1 MMPTTTIN
9 ACDCP
14 GATAP
19 VSGVIID
26 GVIPSIDTAEQ
37 GWASELFTVNRNG
50 QDQSFTIGF
59 QFSDFFHLRYVE
71 IIFLNCQ
78 LWGIGLSAVNIYS
91 SQVFPQLGVLNVSA
105 TNIGMLSLVDDVQQ
119 SCTSLR
125 TISIPLP
132 LTLSIQNYFIEFFLV
147 GSGQHPL
154 SWLHIAEIRFSDM
167 APTTSIPTNTGK
179 YCN

>member
-1 MMPTTTIN
+1 MGFYGTFKCLCVITKL
-9 ACDCP
+9 CDKDYIYLSYWV
-14 GATAP
+14 T
-19 VSGVIID
+19 SG
-26 GVIPSIDTAEQ
+26 
-37 GWASELFTVNRNG
+37 
-50 QDQSFTIGF
+50 
-59 QFSDFFHLRYVE
+59 FFE
-71 IIFLNCQ
+71 
-78 LWGIGLSAVNIYS
+78 
-91 SQVFPQLGVLNVSA
+91 
-105 TNIGMLSLVDDVQQ
+105 TGMLSLVDDVQQ